1 MVRRIALI
9 ALFLLTAGLG
19 GAVGGPIAGV
29 MMGGYRNALDEAAV
43 GTFFGFILGSWAGL
57 ILLFF
62 RPSARLLLVAL
73 VNFIGGFVAGAGFW
87 LFVGSLAKIGI
98 R

>member
-1 MVRRIALI
+1 MI
-9 ALFLLTAGLG
+9 ALFLLIAGLG
-19 GAVGGPIAGV
+19 GAAGGPTAGV
-29 MMGGYRNALDEAAV
+29 MMGGYRKAPDQAV
-43 GTFFGFILGSWAGL
+43 VGSFFGFVLGSWAGL